1 MHLHQYDL
9 AKMQTSLAGA
19 PLTMHLCGPAG
30 CSKGKHRIVAP
41 VSSLTRFSSSSLP
54 SHPPRAHLPASIAA
68 TSSSYEFTST
78 MLASLNARACA
89 RYAPCTS
96 ARVPSIL
103 ATRALGSTAT
113 SNSFPS
119 FPGRSRLATTHAFL
133 ATSLGPT
140 STRTGTPFI
149 SHCANFHPGELR
161 SSSSTLTLIP
171 AFVRVVAMAFAAS
184 ATAAL
189 SLFFCAMGTTTTCI
203 GASAGGSRSPASSP
217 CVMMTPPMRRV
228 ETPQEDW
235 YTCLVSPFSSRKVV
249 SNALEKFWPRL
260 CDVPA

>member
-1 MHLHQYDL
+1 
-9 AKMQTSLAGA
+9 MQTSFAGA
-19 PLTMHLCGPAG
+19 PVMMHACGPAG

-68 TSSSYEFTST
+68 TSSSYDVTST
-78 MLASLNARACA
+78 TFASLNAFACA
-89 RYAPCTS
+89 KYVPCTS
-96 ARVPSIL
+96 SRVPRIL
-103 ATRALGSTAT
+103 ATRELGSTAT
-113 SNSFPS
+113 PNSFPS
-119 FPGRSRLATTHAFL
+119 FPGRSRLATTHASL

-140 STRTGTPFI
+140 STRIGTPFI

-171 AFVRVVAMAFAAS
+171 AFSSVAAMALAAA

-189 SLFFCAMGTTTTCI
+189 SLFFCAMGTTTTCT
-203 GASAGGSRSPASSP
+203 GASAGGSRNPASSP
-217 CVMMTPPMRRV
+217 CVMMIPPMRRV

-235 YTCLVSPFSSRKVV
+235 YTCWVSPFSSRKVV